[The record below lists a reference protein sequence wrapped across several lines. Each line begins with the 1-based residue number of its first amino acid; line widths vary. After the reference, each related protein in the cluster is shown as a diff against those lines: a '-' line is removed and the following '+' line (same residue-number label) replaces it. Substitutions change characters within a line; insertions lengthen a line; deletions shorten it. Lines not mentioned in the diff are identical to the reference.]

1 MHREVHGRDAIG
13 GHELRTRAVQR
24 ARPSTVPAGSLPGP
38 HTPILDLQDA
48 AGNRAV
54 SRVLGNPPTVQ
65 RTQLYVSGGG
75 RVTDFNGPGTNEP
88 KAVALVQ
95 KRLIALG
102 ALSAEDAAA
111 DRARIAARTGRI
123 LAGDIVNTTAA
134 IDRCDVQSVSEPM
147 AKTLFKANL
156 VAGVGTGETND
167 AADVDLVL
175 NVLHEEH
182 HVTNDEFDAGEIVI
196 EGVGRTVDPALVP
209 GFLTGLTRMKRAY
222 AAGYPFRGSTKRRKR
237 LLVTEG
243 TAAYQRALD
252 YNNAGRAAMQGWL
265 ASAAAQ
271 SRDKVLRNSAEWCL
285 SGRIKLYCTTK
296 THDSAARVKANGS
309 PKRFYAIFG
318 HPLGALSEQQVPYL
332 RKLKGE
338 TTFDNTNVEI
348 EAPSGG
354 SAPPGAITVVDPV
367 PSGRTAFYETI
378 KHEVQHTADHHP
390 ATDEGLYKTEV
401 NARWVDGV
409 YAGYSPRRR
418 VRAQGYTWNERQY
431 AIFQNLWKYKDL
443 YPYVRSN
450 WNDPD
455 AGTRAAWRAMIVGY
469 TKPASFNP
477 INSVRIEALHEA
489 IAACTPADCDA
500 DDRFRAGTGPENPKA
515 AAVKRAMSALDAL
528 DRATIKTNT
537 DLNAS
542 AASNLSGALRTEYTA
557 L

>member
-1 MHREVHGRDAIG
+1 MHREVRGRDGAADGQRQI
-13 GHELRTRAVQR
+13 RAVQR
-24 ARPSTVPAGSLPGP
+24 ARPSRTPDRVPGARAPVL
-38 HTPILDLQDA
+38 HLQSA

-54 SRVLGNPPTVQ
+54 SGVLTLRPVVQ
-65 RTQLYVSGGG
+65 RTQLYMFGGG
-75 RVTDFNGPGTNEP
+75 RVTDFNGPGTNER
-88 KAVALVQ
+88 KAVELAQ

-102 ALSAEDAAA
+102 VLTASDAAA
-111 DRARIAARTGRI
+111 DKARIAARTGRI
-123 LAGDIVNTTAA
+123 MAGDISNTTAA
-134 IDRCDVQSVSEPM
+134 IDRCDIQSVSEPM

-156 VAGVGTGETND
+156 VAGVGVGETND

-175 NVLHEEH
+175 NLLHEEH
-182 HVTNDEFDAGEIVI
+182 HVTNDEFEAGETVI

-209 GFLTGLTRMKRAY
+209 GFLAGLTRMKRGY
-222 AAGYPFRGSTKRRKR
+222 AGGYPFRGSTKRRKK

-252 YNNAGRAAMQGWL
+252 YNNAGRAAMQRWL
-265 ASAAAQ
+265 ESAAAQ

-318 HPLGALSEQQVPYL
+318 HPLGALSERQVPYL
-332 RKLKGE
+332 RKLRGQ
-338 TTFDNTNVEI
+338 TTFDNTNVAI

-354 SAPPGAITVVDPV
+354 SAPAGAITVVDPV
-367 PSGRTAFYETI
+367 PSGRKAFYETI

-390 ATDEGLYKTEV
+390 ATDEGRYKSEL
-401 NARWVDGV
+401 NARWVDGG

-418 VRAQGYTWNERQY
+418 VRAKGFTWNERQY
-431 AIFQNLWKYKDL
+431 AIFLNLWKYKDL
-443 YPYVRSN
+443 YPYVRAN

-455 AGTRAAWRAMIVGY
+455 AGKRAAWRTMVVGY
-469 TKPASFNP
+469 KKPASFNP
-477 INSVRIEALHEA
+477 INSVRIEGLHEA
-489 IAACTPADCDA
+489 IAACTPADCAA
-500 DDRFRAGTGPENPKA
+500 DDLFRAGTGPENVKA
-515 AAVKRAMSALDAL
+515 AAVKRAMGALDAL

-542 AASNLSGALRTEYTA
+542 ASSNLSGTLLAEFRAL
-557 L
+557 